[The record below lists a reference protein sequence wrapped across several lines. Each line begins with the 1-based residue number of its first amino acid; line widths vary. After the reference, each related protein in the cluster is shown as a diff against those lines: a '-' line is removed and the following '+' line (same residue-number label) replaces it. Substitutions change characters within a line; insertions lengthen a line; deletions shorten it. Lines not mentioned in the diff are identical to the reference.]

1 VAQLQTAVEDI
12 NHIFR
17 ARYSGRAYDPARE
30 VSTHDL
36 NALFEAARWSP
47 SGGNLQP
54 WRYVVAR
61 KEDGAGYERLLK
73 LLNENNHEWGLH
85 APVLLLTGV
94 VTTRVNAQGEK
105 INNPTALYD
114 LGMANMSLVLEA
126 THRGLM
132 THMIGG
138 FDKEA
143 SRVLLPEDAEPIV
156 MITLG
161 YAGDH
166 GILSEHNQ
174 EREKAPRIR
183 KSLDEIVTT
192 L

>member
-1 VAQLQTAVEDI
+1 MAQPTVVEDI

-30 VSTHDL
+30 VSNHDL
-36 NALFEAARWSP
+36 SAVFEAARWAP

-73 LLNENNHEWGLH
+73 LLNENNHEWGQH
-85 APVLLLTGV
+85 APVLVLTGV
-94 VTTRVNAQGEK
+94 LTTRITAQGEK
-105 INNPTALYD
+105 ISNHTALYD

-126 THRGLM
+126 VHRGM
-132 THMIGG
+132 MAHMIGG
-138 FDKEA
+138 FDKDA
-143 SRVLLPEDAEPIV
+143 ARALLPEGAEPIV
-156 MITLG
+156 MMTLG
-161 YAGDH
+161 FSGDH
-166 GILSEHNQ
+166 SILSESNRAK
-174 EREKAPRIR
+174 ETAPRTR
-183 KSLDEIVTT
+183 KTLDEIVSG

>member
-1 VAQLQTAVEDI
+1 MAQPIVVEDI

-30 VSTHDL
+30 ISSHDL
-36 NALFEAARWSP
+36 NAVFEAARWSP

-73 LLNENNHEWGLH
+73 LLNENNREWAQH
-85 APVLLLTGV
+85 APVLVLTAV
-94 VTTRVNAQGEK
+94 LTTRTNAQGEK
-105 INNPTALYD
+105 IHNPTALYD
-114 LGMANMSLVLEA
+114 LGMANMSLALEA
-126 THRGLM
+126 THRGM
-132 THMIGG
+132 MAHMIGG
-138 FDKEA
+138 FDKNA
-143 SRVLLPEDAEPIV
+143 AHALLAEDVEPIV
-156 MITLG
+156 MMTLG

-166 GILSEHNQ
+166 GILSEFNQ
-174 EREKAPRIR
+174 GRETAPRTR
-183 KSLDEIVTT
+183 KALDEIVTT